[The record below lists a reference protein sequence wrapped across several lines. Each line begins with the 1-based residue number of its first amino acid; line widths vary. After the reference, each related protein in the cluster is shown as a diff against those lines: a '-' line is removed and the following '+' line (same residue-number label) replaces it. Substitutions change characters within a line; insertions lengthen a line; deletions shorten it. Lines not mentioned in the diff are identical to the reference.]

1 LPLTGCS
8 GVWLYRTWPKVLD
21 AMVLVKPATV
31 IDWHCKGFRS
41 YWRRRSRHLGR
52 PGIDR
57 EIRDLIRKMSTANP
71 LSRAYR
77 WQKLLDDGVYG
88 SIAEMADKERIN
100 RSYLS
105 RTIRLSLLAPDI
117 VEAILNGTQPP
128 TLQLADLEG
137 PFSIDWEQQR
147 TAFGF
152 RAKTPCALTHFEIAK
167 VPPYSAMNP

>member
-1 LPLTGCS
+1 MTASITPAPDGSYVDVFVPITFKRFGGRKTIVAADGSQLAPVRST
-8 GVWLYRTWPKVLD
+8 VTDRT
-21 AMVLVKPATV
+21 
-31 IDWHCKGFRS
+31 
-41 YWRRRSRHLGR
+41 
-52 PGIDR
+52 
-57 EIRDLIRKMSTANP
+57 LIKA

-147 TAFGF
+147 KAFGF
-152 RAKTPCALTHFEIAK
+152 RAKTPCAL
-167 VPPYSAMNP
+167 PSL